1 MIFGH
6 IINVI
11 IPLTLPWTF
20 MMLQNGVRDFGTK
33 LNAAC
38 YLVLYFTGIFFPIYY
53 FFELLQEREKK
64 LIERRKT
71 AEAFSKRFN
80 IIE

>member
-1 MIFGH
+1 M
-6 IINVI
+6 I

-20 MMLQNGVRDFGTK
+20 MMIKNGVRDFGTK

-53 FFELLQEREKK
+53 FFELLQQKEND
-64 LIERRKT
+64 LIAERREA
-71 AEAFSKRFN
+71 AEESEK
-80 IIE
+80 